1 MFKKLLPL
9 LFLFSGFQVHATPI
23 SALHILS
30 GNPAAADGIYSID
43 TDGVGGNAAFD
54 IYADMTSFGGG
65 WSLGLASFSGDHA
78 ATTDMT
84 SNTGTVGFNTSHT
97 RDLSALALNSD
108 SQIRHQLFYDGSVV
122 FDGWYTGSYH
132 GVFEADE
139 TNWSVSV
146 GDVSDVFGSMVGNDW
161 STLAN
166 DVDDIATNCA
176 AYYDNQPWYYGACW
190 NAMPGYGGSSP
201 RGPYVRGVGGYID
214 SWRIFVREGAEY
226 VSVDAE
232 TVPEPSII
240 ALFGLGLVGIGF
252 ARRRRS

>member
-9 LFLFSGFQVHATPI
+9 LFLFAGFQVHATPI

-65 WSLGLASFSGDHA
+65 WSLGLASFSGDIA
-78 ATTDMT
+78 ATTDMI

-108 SQIRHQLFYDGSVV
+108 SQIRHQLSYNGSVV
-122 FDGWYTGSYH
+122 FDGWYTGGYH

-139 TNWSVSV
+139 TKWSVSV
-146 GDVSDVFGSMVGNDW
+146 GDVSVVFGGHTVGNDW
-161 STLAN
+161 STSTV
-166 DVDDIATNCA
+166 DVDDYHGNCA
-176 AYYDNQPWYYGACW
+176 DDAGGQPWYYGRCYSSI
-190 NAMPGYGGSSP
+190 PGFVDVTSS
-201 RGPYVRGVGGYID
+201 RGPWSGSYGDMD
-214 SWRIFVREGAEY
+214 SWRIYVREG
-226 VSVDAE
+226 AE

-252 ARRRRS
+252 ARRRQS